1 MVLRCE
7 CEPDFQVAARSVSCA
22 RPGGGA
28 VRAGG
33 DALSGCRHYRET
45 KAKLTAPAADSPI
58 EIERAVEAAILPV
71 VQGLRKQNFR
81 GTMDKD
87 IPMKKSR
94 FTGVQMISVLRQAE
108 GGIPFPEP

>member
-1 MVLRCE
+1 MNANLIFKWQRDPCHALDPVLAPSALEETR
-7 CEPDFQVAARSVSCA
+7 FL
-22 RPGGGA
+22 A
-28 VRAGG
+28 VVIIA
-33 DALSGCRHYRET
+33 ET

-81 GTMDKD
+81 GTMDKN